1 MLRKMHAQA
10 TDMVPAISARP
21 TLRSLPLVL
30 LVILLVSPNMLVGAL
45 TLSNNGS
52 SITSPN
58 ASAAPERYRDPGA
71 SASAE
76 THVWR
81 FLNPFLQHL
90 ASPSLEARVR
100 AKALALGIEIEPLEN
115 DDGMVLGASAGSDAA
130 AAQWDDSSEG
140 ANPEEDTTLDDDD
153 ILFWALVSALVVA
166 GCLIALRLQYAS
178 VAVERRGTLNGSV
191 NAAAKS
197 DMETEI
203 GDVILSRYY
212 QSGPQGAPMP
222 VTQSAEVKSELVVVA
237 RASLIVVRDSF
248 PPLRWLPRRTPNLET
263 APPTGLLTKR

>member
-115 DDGMVLGASAGSDAA
+115 DDGLVLGASAGSDAA
-130 AAQWDDSSEG
+130 AAQWDASSEG

-178 VAVERRGTLNGSV
+178 GAVERRGTL

-203 GDVILSRYY
+203 GDVILCRYY